1 MCSLSCTSVHY
12 LSLVVLSS
20 CNADQKLFCRQMQ
33 YVIVSTHFYADPTF
47 LDQKGQPPVS
57 VFLPIVAANDPAS
70 FHRQVAKLI
79 YSGLVSRMFS
89 ELHAGL

>member
-1 MCSLSCTSVHY
+1 MKIMCSLSCTSVHY

-47 LDQKGQPPVS
+47 LEPFGL
-57 VFLPIVAANDPAS
+57 VFLIFA
-70 FHRQVAKLI
+70 I
-79 YSGLVSRMFS
+79 GLEWGGFPTIALYMVPF
-89 ELHAGL
+89 LK